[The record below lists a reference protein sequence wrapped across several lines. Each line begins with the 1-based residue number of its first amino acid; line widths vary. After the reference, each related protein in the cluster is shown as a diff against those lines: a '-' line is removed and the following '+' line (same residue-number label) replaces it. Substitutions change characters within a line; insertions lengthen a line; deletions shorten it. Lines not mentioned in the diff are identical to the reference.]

1 MTADLIQRLHLGG
14 LELAPAQTWSSIRLV
29 PVIRRDSP
37 GDLRLAL
44 RNYDEA
50 VQIVSLDGP
59 LLGPGMKYVSYVPH
73 GMVMSWTEDKTPV
86 VTSGANMLTRDG
98 KRFGSAARVTHRM
111 AKREDKRQLRFLPM
125 HLAME
130 GFLSQHFGGPEIA
143 WTEYS
148 KVALRQGLSP
158 RFESAANGRS
168 IAGFADALRLFEIH
182 EDQVGV
188 LIFVAEALASIF
200 IVSHPDDYRLLH
212 RSLLEDFYSELM
224 VQYGLY
230 GGEAS
235 MRASLDLSE
244 VSSLDGLSRALE
256 KMHQDWAS
264 AHEGMSQGIIS
275 RRLEAEK
282 VYRCGPFQLQR
293 FATELDPTMENHI
306 GETIVNMEGEIEY
319 LKTYR
324 LSAAQTRRA
333 YLLSQLAGNQ
343 WNLDLAASSLGQSK
357 EQLIRRL
364 ENAGF
369 GYLLKEHVLQAAR
382 KVKRRR

>member
-1 MTADLIQRLHLGG
+1 MTAGLLDRLHLGG
-14 LELAPAQTWSSIRLV
+14 FELAPAQTWSSIRLV

-148 KVALRQGLSP
+148 KAAIRKGLSP
-158 RFESAANGRS
+158 RFETAASGRG
-168 IAGFADALRLFEIH
+168 IAGLADALRLFEIH

-212 RSLLEDFYSELM
+212 RSLLDDFYSELM

-230 GGEAS
+230 GGGAS
-235 MRASLDLSE
+235 MQADLDLGG
-244 VSSLDGLSRALE
+244 VSSLDTLALALE
-256 KMHQDWAS
+256 KMHEDWAS
-264 AHEGMSQGIIS
+264 VHEGMSQGVIS
-275 RRLEAEK
+275 RPLESEK
-282 VYRCGPFQLQR
+282 VYSCGPFQLQR
-293 FATELDPTMENHI
+293 FATRLDPSMENHI

-333 YLLSQLAGNQ
+333 YLLSQLANSE
-343 WNLDLAASSLGQSK
+343 WNLDDAATELGQSK
-357 EQLIRRL
+357 EQLVRRL

-382 KVKRRR
+382 KGRRHR